1 MHSTNFSQFGG
12 KLFDATAKKLQ
23 LLRASRYWPDSPA
36 KLWGS
41 IGGAFLLLLI
51 IMPFRDFLSLLVVV
65 GALAGALTLWKPWEY
80 NFFNSPNHLD
90 AKVVDLNSYRQRKQ
104 QVEEPT
110 NNTPGLQLVLET
122 NFLPQADLV
131 KALLEEHGIPVNLL
145 NRHNASILVHPL
157 GSQTVKVL
165 VPASEHTRAMRL
177 LEQNAPHSPDNGPN
191 IA

>member
-1 MHSTNFSQFGG
+1 MHSTKFSQFGG

-36 KLWGS
+36 KRWGS

-80 NFFNSPNHLD
+80 NFFNSPNHFD
-90 AKVVDLNSYRQRKQ
+90 AKVVDLYSYRQRKQ
-104 QVEEPT
+104 QAEEPT

>member
-1 MHSTNFSQFGG
+1 MHSTNFSQFGV

-23 LLRASRYWPDSPA
+23 LLKESHYWPNSPA

-41 IGGAFLLLLI
+41 IGGVFLLLLVC
-51 IMPFRDFLSLLVVV
+51 MPFRDFLSLLVVV
-65 GALAGALTLWKPWEY
+65 GALAGTLALWKPWEQP
-80 NFFNSPNHLD
+80 FFTVPTHPDS
-90 AKVVDLNSYRQRKQ
+90 KVVDLNSYRQRKQ
-104 QVEEPT
+104 QAEELP
-110 NNTPGLQLVLET
+110 NVVPGLQLVLET

-131 KALLEEHGIPVNLL
+131 KALLEEHGITVNLL

-157 GSQTVKVL
+157 GSQTVKVM
-165 VPASEHTRAMRL
+165 VPKSEHTRAIRL

>member
-1 MHSTNFSQFGG
+1 MHSTNFFQFGS
-12 KLFDATAKKLQ
+12 KLFGATAKKIQ
-23 LLRASRYWPDSPA
+23 LLRASRYWPNSPA

-41 IGGAFLLLLI
+41 IWGAFLLLLI

-80 NFFNSPNHLD
+80 TFFNSHNHPD
-90 AKVVDLNSYRQRKQ
+90 SKVVDLNSYRQRKQ
-104 QVEEPT
+104 QAEEPP
-110 NNTPGLQLVLET
+110 NVVPGLQLVLET

-157 GSQTVKVL
+157 GSQTVKVM
-165 VPASEHTRAMRL
+165 VPASEHTRAIRL
-177 LEQNAPHSPDNGPN
+177 LEQNAPHSPDKGPN

>member
-65 GALAGALTLWKPWEY
+65 GALAGALTLWKPWEH

-104 QVEEPT
+104 QAEEPINT
-110 NNTPGLQLVLET
+110 TPGLQLVLET
-122 NFLPQADLV
+122 NFLPRADLV

-165 VPASEHTRAMRL
+165 VPASEHTRALRL

>member
-1 MHSTNFSQFGG
+1 MYSTNFSQFGS
-12 KLFDATAKKLQ
+12 KLFGATAKKLQ

-41 IGGAFLLLLI
+41 FGGAFLLLLV

-65 GALAGALTLWKPWEY
+65 GALAGALTLWKPWEHT
-80 NFFNSPNHLD
+80 FFNSHNHPD
-90 AKVVDLNSYRQRKQ
+90 SKVVDLNSYRQRKQ
-104 QVEEPT
+104 KAEESP
-110 NNTPGLQLVLET
+110 NVVPGLQLVLET

-157 GSQTVKVL
+157 GSQTVKVM
-165 VPASEHTRAMRL
+165 VPASEHTRAIRL
-177 LEQNAPHSPDNGPN
+177 LEQNAPHSPDKGPN

>member
-1 MHSTNFSQFGG
+1 MYSTNLSQFGS
-12 KLFDATAKKLQ
+12 KLFGATAKKLQ

-41 IGGAFLLLLI
+41 FGGAFLLLLV

-65 GALAGALTLWKPWEY
+65 GALAGALTLWKPWEHT
-80 NFFNSPNHLD
+80 FLNSHNHPD
-90 AKVVDLNSYRQRKQ
+90 SKVVDLNSYRQRKQ
-104 QVEEPT
+104 QAEESP
-110 NNTPGLQLVLET
+110 NVVPGLQLVLET

-157 GSQTVKVL
+157 GSQTVKVM
-165 VPASEHTRAMRL
+165 VPASEHTRAIRL
-177 LEQNAPHSPDNGPN
+177 LEQNAPHSPDKGPN

>member
-1 MHSTNFSQFGG
+1 MYSTDFSKFGV

-23 LLRASRYWPDSPA
+23 LIRASRYWPDSPA

-65 GALAGALTLWKPWEY
+65 GALAGALTLWKPWEH

-104 QVEEPT
+104 QAEEPT
-110 NNTPGLQLVLET
+110 NTTPGLQLVLET

-157 GSQTVKVL
+157 GSQTVKVM
-165 VPASEHTRAMRL
+165 VPASEHTRAIRL

>member
-65 GALAGALTLWKPWEY
+65 GALAGALTLWKPWEH

-104 QVEEPT
+104 QAEEPPSAA
-110 NNTPGLQLVLET
+110 PGLQLVLET

>member
-12 KLFDATAKKLQ
+12 KLFSATAQKLQ

-36 KLWGS
+36 KLWGC

-51 IMPFRDFLSLLVVV
+51 NMPFRDFLSLLVVV
-65 GALAGALTLWKPWEY
+65 GALAGALTLWKPWEHT
-80 NFFNSPNHLD
+80 FFNLHNHSD
-90 AKVVDLNSYRQRKQ
+90 SKVVDLNSYRQRKQ
-104 QVEEPT
+104 QAEESP
-110 NNTPGLQLVLET
+110 NVVPGLQLVLET

-157 GSQTVKVL
+157 GSQTVKVM
-165 VPASEHTRAMRL
+165 VPASEHTRAIRL
-177 LEQNAPHSPDNGPN
+177 IEQNAPHSPDNGPN

>member
-12 KLFDATAKKLQ
+12 KLFDAIAKKLQ

-65 GALAGALTLWKPWEY
+65 GAFAGALTLWKPWEH

-104 QVEEPT
+104 QAEEPT
-110 NNTPGLQLVLET
+110 NTTPSLQLVLET

-131 KALLEEHGIPVNLL
+131 KALLEEHGIPVNLF

-157 GSQTVKVL
+157 GSQTVKVM
-165 VPASEHTRAMRL
+165 VPASEYTRAMHL

>member
-65 GALAGALTLWKPWEY
+65 GALAGALTLWKPWEH

-104 QVEEPT
+104 QAEEPT
-110 NNTPGLQLVLET
+110 KTTLGLQLVLET

>member
-1 MHSTNFSQFGG
+1 MHSTNSSQFGG

-23 LLRASRYWPDSPA
+23 LLRASRSWPNSPA

-65 GALAGALTLWKPWEY
+65 GALAGALTLWKPWEH

-104 QVEEPT
+104 QAEEPINT
-110 NNTPGLQLVLET
+110 TPGLQLVLET

-131 KALLEEHGIPVNLL
+131 KALLEEHGITVNLL

-165 VPASEHTRAMRL
+165 VPASEHTRALRL
-177 LEQNAPHSPDNGPN
+177 LEKNAPHSPDNGPN

>member
-1 MHSTNFSQFGG
+1 MYSTNFSQFGS
-12 KLFDATAKKLQ
+12 KLFGATAKKLQ

-41 IGGAFLLLLI
+41 FGGAFLLLLV

-65 GALAGALTLWKPWEY
+65 GALAGALTLWKPWEHT
-80 NFFNSPNHLD
+80 FFNLHNHSD
-90 AKVVDLNSYRQRKQ
+90 SKVVDLNSYRQRKQ
-104 QVEEPT
+104 QAEESP
-110 NNTPGLQLVLET
+110 NVVPGLQLVLET

-157 GSQTVKVL
+157 GSQTVKVM
-165 VPASEHTRAMRL
+165 VPASEHTRAIRL
-177 LEQNAPHSPDNGPN
+177 LEQNAPHSPDKGPN

>member
-1 MHSTNFSQFGG
+1 MHSTNFSQFGS
-12 KLFDATAKKLQ
+12 KLFGATAKKLQ
-23 LLRASRYWPDSPA
+23 SLRASRYWPDSPA
-36 KLWGS
+36 KIWGS

-65 GALAGALTLWKPWEY
+65 GALAGALTLWKPWEHT
-80 NFFNSPNHLD
+80 FFNSHNHPD
-90 AKVVDLNSYRQRKQ
+90 SKVVDLNSYRQRKQ
-104 QVEEPT
+104 QAEEPP
-110 NNTPGLQLVLET
+110 NVVPGLQLVLET

-157 GSQTVKVL
+157 GSQTVKVM
-165 VPASEHTRAMRL
+165 VPASEHTRAIRL
-177 LEQNAPHSPDNGPN
+177 LEQNAPHSPDKGPN

>member
-12 KLFDATAKKLQ
+12 KIAKKLQ
-23 LLRASRYWPDSPA
+23 LLRASRYWPDSSA

-41 IGGAFLLLLI
+41 IGGAFLLLI

-65 GALAGALTLWKPWEY
+65 GALAGALTLWKPWEH

-104 QVEEPT
+104 RAEEPT
-110 NNTPGLQLVLET
+110 NTTPGLQLVLET

-131 KALLEEHGIPVNLL
+131 KALLEEHGIPVNLI

-165 VPASEHTRAMRL
+165 VPASEHTRALRL

>member
-12 KLFDATAKKLQ
+12 KLFDAIAKKLQ

-80 NFFNSPNHLD
+80 NFFNSPNHLHS
-90 AKVVDLNSYRQRKQ
+90 KVVDLNLYRQRKQ
-104 QVEEPT
+104 QAVEPPSAA
-110 NNTPGLQLVLET
+110 PGLQLVLET

-131 KALLEEHGIPVNLL
+131 KALLEKHGIPVNLL

-157 GSQTVKVL
+157 GSQTVKVM
-165 VPASEHTRAMRL
+165 VPASEYTRAMHL

>member
-1 MHSTNFSQFGG
+1 MHSTNFSQFGS
-12 KLFDATAKKLQ
+12 KLFGATAKKLQ
-23 LLRASRYWPDSPA
+23 SLRASRYWPDSPA

-41 IGGAFLLLLI
+41 IGGVFLLLLI

-80 NFFNSPNHLD
+80 TFFNSHNHPD
-90 AKVVDLNSYRQRKQ
+90 SKVVDLNSYRQRKQ
-104 QVEEPT
+104 QAEEPP
-110 NNTPGLQLVLET
+110 NVVPGLQLVLET

-157 GSQTVKVL
+157 GSQTVKVM
-165 VPASEHTRAMRL
+165 VPASEHTRAIRL
-177 LEQNAPHSPDNGPN
+177 LEQNAPHSPDKGPN

>member
-51 IMPFRDFLSLLVVV
+51 IMPLRDFLSLLVVV

-90 AKVVDLNSYRQRKQ
+90 PKVVDLNSYRQRKQ

-110 NNTPGLQLVLET
+110 NTTPGLQLVLET

-165 VPASEHTRAMRL
+165 VPASEHTRALRL

>member
-1 MHSTNFSQFGG
+1 MHSTNSSQFGG

-23 LLRASRYWPDSPA
+23 LLRASRYWPNSPA

-65 GALAGALTLWKPWEY
+65 GALAGALTLWKPWEH

-110 NNTPGLQLVLET
+110 NTTPGLQLVLET

-165 VPASEHTRAMRL
+165 VPASEHTRALRL

>member
-12 KLFDATAKKLQ
+12 KLFDAIAKKLQ

-65 GALAGALTLWKPWEY
+65 GALAGALTLWKPWEH

-104 QVEEPT
+104 QAEEPINT
-110 NNTPGLQLVLET
+110 TPGLQLVLET
-122 NFLPQADLV
+122 NFLPFLDIIFQYFGFDRIMYGSDWPV
-131 KALLEEHGIPVNLL
+131 CLLAAEYK
-145 NRHNASILVHPL
+145 
-157 GSQTVKVL
+157 KVL
-165 VPASEHTRAMRL
+165 EIITDYLSKYDSKTRKKIMGT
-177 LEQNAPHSPDNGPN
+177 NAQIFYNL
-191 IA
+191 

>member
-23 LLRASRYWPDSPA
+23 LLRASRYWPNSPA

-65 GALAGALTLWKPWEY
+65 GALAGALTLWKPWEH

-104 QVEEPT
+104 QAEEPPSAA
-110 NNTPGLQLVLET
+110 PGLQLVLET

-131 KALLEEHGIPVNLL
+131 KALLEEHGIPVNLF

-157 GSQTVKVL
+157 GSQTVKVM
-165 VPASEHTRAMRL
+165 VPASEYTRAMHL

>member
-1 MHSTNFSQFGG
+1 MHSTNFFQFGS
-12 KLFDATAKKLQ
+12 KLFGATAKKLQ
-23 LLRASRYWPDSPA
+23 LLRASRYWPNSPA

-41 IGGAFLLLLI
+41 IWGAFLLLLI

-65 GALAGALTLWKPWEY
+65 GALAGALTLWKPWEHT
-80 NFFNSPNHLD
+80 FFNSHNHSD
-90 AKVVDLNSYRQRKQ
+90 SKVVDLNSYRQRKQ
-104 QVEEPT
+104 QAEESP
-110 NNTPGLQLVLET
+110 NVVPGLQLVLET

-157 GSQTVKVL
+157 GSQTVKVM
-165 VPASEHTRAMRL
+165 VPASEHTRAIRL
-177 LEQNAPHSPDNGPN
+177 LEQNAPHSPDKGPN

>member
-23 LLRASRYWPDSPA
+23 LLRASRYWPNSPA

-65 GALAGALTLWKPWEY
+65 GALAGALTLWKPWEH
-80 NFFNSPNHLD
+80 NFFNSPKHLD

-110 NNTPGLQLVLET
+110 NTTPGLQLVLET

-165 VPASEHTRAMRL
+165 VPASEHTRALRL
-177 LEQNAPHSPDNGPN
+177 LEKNAPHSPDNGPN

>member
-1 MHSTNFSQFGG
+1 MHSTNFFQFGS
-12 KLFDATAKKLQ
+12 KLFGATAKKIQ
-23 LLRASRYWPDSPA
+23 LLRASRYWPNSPA

-65 GALAGALTLWKPWEY
+65 GALAGALTLWKPWEHT
-80 NFFNSPNHLD
+80 FFNLHNHSD
-90 AKVVDLNSYRQRKQ
+90 SKVVDLNSYRQRKQ
-104 QVEEPT
+104 QAEEPP
-110 NNTPGLQLVLET
+110 NVVPGLQLVLET

-157 GSQTVKVL
+157 GSQTVKVM
-165 VPASEHTRAMRL
+165 VPASEHTRAIRL
-177 LEQNAPHSPDNGPN
+177 LEQNAPHSPDKGPN

>member
-90 AKVVDLNSYRQRKQ
+90 PKVVDLNSYRQRKQ
-104 QVEEPT
+104 QAEEPT

>member
-12 KLFDATAKKLQ
+12 KLFDAIAKKLQ

-65 GALAGALTLWKPWEY
+65 GALAGALTLWKPWEH
-80 NFFNSPNHLD
+80 NFFNSPNHLHS
-90 AKVVDLNSYRQRKQ
+90 KVVDLNLYRQRKQ
-104 QVEEPT
+104 QAVEPPSAA
-110 NNTPGLQLVLET
+110 PGLQLVLET

-165 VPASEHTRAMRL
+165 VPASEHTRALRL

>member
-1 MHSTNFSQFGG
+1 MHSTNFSQFGS
-12 KLFDATAKKLQ
+12 KLLDATAKKLQ

-65 GALAGALTLWKPWEY
+65 GALAGALTLWKPWEHT
-80 NFFNSPNHLD
+80 FFNSHNHPD
-90 AKVVDLNSYRQRKQ
+90 SKVVDLNSYRQRKQ
-104 QVEEPT
+104 QAEEPP
-110 NNTPGLQLVLET
+110 NVVPGLQLVLET

-157 GSQTVKVL
+157 GSQTVKVM
-165 VPASEHTRAMRL
+165 VPASEHSRAIRL
-177 LEQNAPHSPDNGPN
+177 LEQNAPHSPDKGPN

>member
-12 KLFDATAKKLQ
+12 KLFDAIAKKFQ

-65 GALAGALTLWKPWEY
+65 GALAGALTLWKPWEH
-80 NFFNSPNHLD
+80 NFFNSPNHLHS
-90 AKVVDLNSYRQRKQ
+90 KVIDLNSYRQRKQ
-104 QVEEPT
+104 QAEEPPST
-110 NNTPGLQLVLET
+110 APGLQLVLET

-131 KALLEEHGIPVNLL
+131 KAFLEEHGIPVNLL

>member
-23 LLRASRYWPDSPA
+23 LLRASRYWPNSPA

-65 GALAGALTLWKPWEY
+65 GALAGALTLWKPWEH

-110 NNTPGLQLVLET
+110 NTTPGLQLVLET

-165 VPASEHTRAMRL
+165 VPASEHTRALRL

>member
-12 KLFDATAKKLQ
+12 KLFDAIAKKLQ

-65 GALAGALTLWKPWEY
+65 GALAGALTLWKPWEH

-104 QVEEPT
+104 QAEEPPSAA
-110 NNTPGLQLVLET
+110 PGLQLVLET

-157 GSQTVKVL
+157 GSQTVKVM
-165 VPASEHTRAMRL
+165 VPASDYTRAMHL

>member
-1 MHSTNFSQFGG
+1 MHSTNFFQFGS
-12 KLFDATAKKLQ
+12 KLFGATAKKIQ
-23 LLRASRYWPDSPA
+23 LLRASRYWPNSPA

-41 IGGAFLLLLI
+41 IWGAFLLLLI

-65 GALAGALTLWKPWEY
+65 GALAGALTLWKPWEHT
-80 NFFNSPNHLD
+80 FFNLHNHSD
-90 AKVVDLNSYRQRKQ
+90 SKVVDLNSYRQRKQ
-104 QVEEPT
+104 QAEESP
-110 NNTPGLQLVLET
+110 NVVPGLQLVLET

-157 GSQTVKVL
+157 GSQTVKVM
-165 VPASEHTRAMRL
+165 VPASEHTRAIRL
-177 LEQNAPHSPDNGPN
+177 LEQNAPHSPDKGPN

>member
-51 IMPFRDFLSLLVVV
+51 IMPLRDFLSLLVVV

-104 QVEEPT
+104 QAEEPT

>member
-12 KLFDATAKKLQ
+12 KLFDAIAKKLQ
-23 LLRASRYWPDSPA
+23 LLRASRYWPNSPA

-65 GALAGALTLWKPWEY
+65 GALAGALTLWKPWEH

-104 QVEEPT
+104 QAEEPPSAA
-110 NNTPGLQLVLET
+110 PGLQLVLET

-131 KALLEEHGIPVNLL
+131 KALLEEHGIPVNLF

-157 GSQTVKVL
+157 GSQTVKVM
-165 VPASEHTRAMRL
+165 VPASEYTRAMHL

>member
-41 IGGAFLLLLI
+41 IGGVFLLLLI
-51 IMPFRDFLSLLVVV
+51 VMPFRDFLSLLVVV
-65 GALAGALTLWKPWEY
+65 GALAGALTLWKPWEH

-104 QVEEPT
+104 QAEEPT
-110 NNTPGLQLVLET
+110 NTTPGLQLVLET

-131 KALLEEHGIPVNLL
+131 KAFLEEHGIPVNLL

-165 VPASEHTRAMRL
+165 VPASEHTRALRI

>member
-1 MHSTNFSQFGG
+1 MHSTNFSKFGV

-23 LLRASRYWPDSPA
+23 LIRASRYWPDSPA

-65 GALAGALTLWKPWEY
+65 GALAGALTLWKPWEHT
-80 NFFNSPNHLD
+80 FFNSHNHSD
-90 AKVVDLNSYRQRKQ
+90 SKVVDLNSYRQRKQ
-104 QVEEPT
+104 QAEESP
-110 NNTPGLQLVLET
+110 NVVPGLQLVLET

-157 GSQTVKVL
+157 GSQTVKVM
-165 VPASEHTRAMRL
+165 VPASEHTRAIRL